1 MSAAFE
7 TLRLEVANGIATL
20 TLNRADRRNAVN
32 KAMNRELPLAWA
44 AVEADPAVRVAIV
57 TGAGDR
63 AFCTGADLTDLPVP
77 EDPELARSI
86 GSIAWTGRQNSCT
99 KPVIAA
105 VNGMTV
111 GGGLHFIADADI
123 VIAADHVQL
132 IDTHVAV
139 GLVAAL
145 EPVSLVRRMS
155 LGAVMKLA
163 LTGGDERLSA
173 TEAHRLGLVDEV
185 LPADQVMPRAQG
197 LAASIAR
204 HSPTAVARSRAAIW
218 NALEQPLSAALD
230 EGWRLIMRQDGH
242 PDVAEG
248 VSAFLEKR
256 LPRWQDRE
264 PEDLA

>member
-1 MSAAFE
+1 MNAAFE
-7 TLRLEVANGIATL
+7 TLRLDVANGIATL

-44 AVEADPAVRVAIV
+44 AIEADPAVRVVIV
-57 TGAGDR
+57 TGAGDK
-63 AFCTGADLTDLPVP
+63 AFCTGADLADLPIP
-77 EDPELARSI
+77 EDPALARSI
-86 GSIAWTGRQNSCT
+86 ASIAWTGRQNGGT
-99 KPVIAA
+99 RPVIAA
-105 VNGMTV
+105 VNGMAV

-123 VIAADHVQL
+123 VLAADHVQL
-132 IDTHVAV
+132 VDTHVAV

-145 EPVSLVRRMS
+145 EPVSLVRRMP

-173 TEAHRLGLVDEV
+173 AEAHRLGLVDEV
-185 LPADQVMPRAQG
+185 LPANEVLPRAQA

-218 NALEQPLSAALD
+218 NALEQPLSAALE

-248 VSAFLEKR
+248 VAAFLEKR
-256 LPRWQDRE
+256 KPHWQDRT